1 MKQVIWIISCYLYG
15 AAVILLVILLLLV
28 YLRGQVYD
36 TYTGTGWKTADTK
49 DTAQYED
56 LFYWLHEADFYG
68 QSQIGLA
75 ESYTDTAVPLSMT
88 VQNLSACSAHGY
100 YPYAVYGSETLET
113 DRIGDTTLPPA
124 ESLSYLKGSVPEWYQ
139 IQRNLS
145 SAQGRENIK
154 NYLSKEQAYSDYL
167 QTVDLQMTQDSWSV
181 LQRQLKLDSQ
191 ARTIGDI
198 RTIIFDYLRENMTYD
213 ESVRT
218 MNGSG
223 DFLQY
228 TLERS
233 GHGYSVHYATAA
245 VLMLRYMGV
254 PARYVEGYF
263 LSAEDAARY
272 KAGEAITLTEEN
284 AHAWAEYYVSG
295 VGFVPFE
302 VTPGYIDDEELSLG
316 GDSPD
321 ENTYRNNTRQF
332 VEVEKPEEITE
343 HKQDRFT
350 FSLDTH
356 YLLLLPLLLILL
368 LAGYVFHR
376 RRVFRKKL
384 AAIDAADDREA
395 IAMRYGYAVCLL
407 RHSTANP
414 PEGASEAAELNQK
427 ALFSTQE
434 MTPEQRK
441 DVDAYAMRVLD
452 ACKGSWTIWEKIW
465 YRLWNCLY

>member
-1 MKQVIWIISCYLYG
+1 
-15 AAVILLVILLLLV
+15 
-28 YLRGQVYD
+28 
-36 TYTGTGWKTADTK
+36 
-49 DTAQYED
+49 
-56 LFYWLHEADFYG
+56 
-68 QSQIGLA
+68 
-75 ESYTDTAVPLSMT
+75 
-88 VQNLSACSAHGY
+88 
-100 YPYAVYGSETLET
+100 
-113 DRIGDTTLPPA
+113 
-124 ESLSYLKGSVPEWYQ
+124 
-139 IQRNLS
+139 
-145 SAQGRENIK
+145 
-154 NYLSKEQAYSDYL
+154 
-167 QTVDLQMTQDSWSV
+167 
-181 LQRQLKLDSQ
+181 
-191 ARTIGDI
+191 
-198 RTIIFDYLRENMTYD
+198 
-213 ESVRT
+213 

-272 KAGEAITLTEEN
+272 KSGEAITLTEKN

-368 LAGYVFHR
+368 LAGYILHR

-452 ACKGSWTIWEKIW
+452 ACKGSWTIWEKIR

>member
-1 MKQVIWIISCYLYG
+1 MEQPEK
-15 AAVILLVILLLLV
+15 V
-28 YLRGQVYD
+28 YLRGQIYD
-36 TYTGTGWKTADTK
+36 TYTGTGWKAADTEG
-49 DTAQYED
+49 TAQYED
-56 LFYWLHEADFYG
+56 LFYWLHEANFYG
-68 QSQIGLA
+68 QSQIALA
-75 ESYTDTAVPLSMT
+75 DGYTETATPLSMT
-88 VQNLSACSAHGY
+88 VKNLSACSAHGY
-100 YPYAVYGSETLET
+100 YPYAVYGSETLAA
-113 DRIGDTTLPPA
+113 DRIGDTDLPPA
-124 ESLSYLKGSVPEWYQ
+124 ESLSYLKGSVPDWYQ

-145 SAQGRENIK
+145 TAQGRESIET
-154 NYLSKEQAYSDYL
+154 YLSKEQAYADYL
-167 QTVDLQMTQDSWSV
+167 RAIDLQMTQDSWAV
-181 LQRQLKLDSQ
+181 LQRQLQLDTQ

-213 ESVRT
+213 ETART

-254 PARYVEGYF
+254 PARYVEGYY

-272 KAGEAITLTEEN
+272 KAGETITLTEEN
-284 AHAWAEYYVSG
+284 GHAWAEYYVSG

-321 ENTYRNNTRQF
+321 ENTYENNTQQF
-332 VEVEKPEEITE
+332 VEVEKPEEIDE

-350 FSLDTH
+350 FSLDAH
-356 YLLLLPLLLILL
+356 YLLFLPLLLVLL
-368 LAGYVFHR
+368 LAGCIFHR

-395 IAMRYGYAVCLL
+395 ISMRYGYAVYLL
-407 RHSTANP
+407 RHSTIRP
-414 PEGASEAAELNQK
+414 PEGAAEAAELNQK

-441 DVDAYAMRVLD
+441 KIDSFAVRVLD
-452 ACKGSWTIWEKIW
+452 ACKDSWTPWERIR